1 MKKPLKTSNAKS
13 PGIFWNLFWY
23 SFQQQKPGLLWDES
37 LVGEPRTWSLFAEGF
52 WGSLGISL
60 VLRGKHTAI
69 PMLINVFTPLPS
81 LLAAVFVPT
90 ALYILP
96 IASFFGQQVYFLS
109 PIKYSL
115 FSSLSLLLR
124 FCQPRLLPLRP
135 LSGSLCIFSPRCWQP
150 HLDPSGSVET
160 CSDLQRA
167 QRAVGGVCPG
177 RVGGL
182 GAESCGC
189 TLGSWGGDSSGSAV
203 WWGPCVGSYLGVWWL
218 GLIILVCLT

>member
-1 MKKPLKTSNAKS
+1 MVPVCRR
-13 PGIFWNLFWY
+13 
-23 SFQQQKPGLLWDES
+23 LLGALGD
-37 LVGEPRTWSLFAEGF
+37 LLGAERETHRYTHADQR
-52 WGSLGISL
+52 
-60 VLRGKHTAI
+60 VH
-69 PMLINVFTPLPS
+69 PNPPLPS

-109 PIKYSL
+109 AIKYCALFFSL
-115 FSSLSLLLR
+115 C
-124 FCQPRLLPLRP
+124 FCQPHVLPLRP
-135 LSGSLCIFSPRCWQP
+135 LSGSLCIFSPRCWQA

-167 QRAVGGVCPG
+167 QRAAGRVRPG

-182 GAESCGC
+182 GAESCGR

-203 WWGPCVGSYLGVWWL
+203 WWGPCVGSCLGVWWL
-218 GLIILVCLT
+218 GLIILVWLT